1 MKLHLPVLI
10 RKAIIACMLAVVS
23 SFSPTATAAALTL
36 GTGDFLSL
44 DYADDSTIPNL
55 NNGTLQLSGG
65 ALLELLHCGSGD
77 GKTYTLATGVSSLLD
92 AAGNAIT
99 LDSSNNAISN
109 YFDTTQPGT
118 GFWADATLQLVDGIL
133 QLVRHNESVKATV
146 TITTRQTDGVDY
158 QYYEGVSFA
167 DIEYTTSW
175 SDASGGAIYGD
186 SNSTITLSDNGRVVF
201 EGNTASSTDYSASGG
216 AIYGDG
222 TITLSNNG
230 SVEFSRNTASGY
242 DGSGGAIYGD
252 YYRMITLSNNVSV
265 VFEGNTASGSSASG
279 GAIYGP
285 WYSTITLSNNVSVV
299 FEGNTASGSS
309 ASGGAIYGPW
319 YSTITLSNNVSVE
332 FSGNTA
338 SSTGADAYG
347 GAIYGDENSTIEL
360 SNNVSVEFSG
370 NTASGSSAY
379 GGAIYG
385 DGTIT
390 LSNNV
395 SVVFEGNTAS
405 GSLAYGG
412 AIYGDG
418 TITLSN
424 NGSVEFSRNTASGYD
439 GSGGAIYGDGTI
451 TLTDNGSVEFSG
463 NTASGDGG
471 AIYGGYYSTIELSN
485 NVSVEFSGN
494 TASSTGYNAYGG
506 AIYGGSDSTITLS
519 NNVSVVFEGNTA
531 SGSSAY
537 GGAIYGPWYSTITLS
552 NNVSVEFSG
561 NTASSTGADA
571 YGGAIYGDENSTI
584 ELSNNVSVE
593 FSGNTASSTSWS
605 DAYGGAIYGGYDST
619 ITLSNNGSV
628 VFSENSDGAITAN
641 GNIMLNDNGSVVFRE
656 NAGGAIGANGNLSI
670 CSNDSVLFEKN
681 VEHRDG
687 SYCLRSIYASGSDNV
702 ISLSAA
708 TGKSIEFRDSIYIGE
723 GCSFN
728 LNETFG
734 GILQTGD
741 ILFTGKTTENDLYEM
756 KGNIAGTEEEI
767 LASRTSEVRSLTH
780 LYGGRLCVE
789 DGVVY
794 KGYGIVVNEGSGATV
809 RVKNA
814 TLSHAGHALTF
825 NSGTTLE
832 LAGNNSISGNVE
844 MKNVSVLRFD
854 GSLVKG
860 TTHISGN
867 LTLDGASI
875 ISLDSPDS
883 WAGENHVLLHV
894 DGDFIVEN
902 GFFSESNAVGHAGF
916 SQVDNLLVWNY
927 NAETFSP
934 YFKGTLE
941 LTSRQMHDVDYHFY
955 DKLGVSGFSS
965 SSKGGAIYGSVTI
978 WSCNDVEFSNNISYS
993 PEAYPYCH
1001 GGAVYGDVDIKGC
1014 NDVEFSGNI
1023 AYASVGPTYGGAI
1036 YGNVTMIENN
1046 KISFIGN
1053 KTNSN
1058 SLARSSYWSSG
1069 GAIGGDVLMSGN
1081 GEVSFIG
1088 NSTSEYGGA
1097 IYGTVSMNNNER
1109 VCFIGNAAK
1118 APSSGVSGGAVYC
1131 SHGSISLC
1139 DNDYVLFDSN
1149 TSEWYGG
1156 ALSVSYSASMTLS
1169 GNASVEFIGNSAYES
1184 GGAIYG
1190 VSNSSM
1196 VLSNNGTVV
1205 FRDNTAYDDG
1215 AIYTLGSLYIQ
1226 NNEHV
1231 LFENNARE
1239 RRSFRSLRSIYAEGG
1254 EDVVISFSAA
1264 AGKCMEFRDPIYI
1277 NQDCTFNLNA
1287 DYVDENGN
1295 SIRQQGDIIFSSAVM
1310 EGDDINAQASTVSAV
1325 QNVSSRTSTV
1335 NALVNL
1341 YGGSLRV
1348 EAGAIFKGN
1357 GVTAHAGSDAT
1368 VQVKNATLN
1377 HTGYTLTFA
1386 SGTSLKLADDYKLYA
1401 RSLVMNEGSSLH
1413 LDASSGRGQL
1423 VLSGDLALNGNV
1435 GITLSPDMQSTDENL
1450 LFMYVDGSVSGWNP
1464 QHVMVDGADGADASD
1479 FTWIDHCLVLNYNSA
1494 TYKPHLFI
1502 FEPQVGSMAYS
1513 DYAGVFFGGRLSSTQ
1528 PSAISGA
1535 SGDVIQLSN
1544 NEKVEFQCNVAEH
1557 EGGAIYGDGSTIV
1570 LDDNACVVFSC
1581 CESEGDGGAIYGE
1594 NASSISLSRNTSL
1607 TLQGNV
1613 SDGYGGAIYA
1623 RDGSITIEHNA
1634 TVSIS
1639 ENVAR
1644 YSGGGLYG
1652 VGGSI
1657 SLNNNGSVLFSGN
1670 TAAEGCGISGYACH
1684 IRVNNNGQVEFI
1696 GNISSTYY
1704 GCGNVICA
1712 SSGSSIE
1719 MNDNDSVAFSG
1730 NYGAAY
1736 GGAVYMDSDSC
1747 FMLNRNSSVSF
1758 CGNTAEGGGAIY
1770 GGTQVI
1776 NDNGEVLFSG
1786 NTAYDYEGGAIMAT
1800 NDLSIRNND
1809 SVLFEKNLDV
1819 KYGYNDSSADSYYL
1833 RSIYVQAYS
1842 YEEARDVSFSAAQD
1856 KSIEFRD
1863 SVYISDNVSF
1873 SLNEDYVDA
1882 SGNQIKQQGDII
1894 FTGAYTEKHLAEM
1907 KGSAGTEEEIL
1918 NSRTS
1923 EVYTMTNLYGGRLRI
1938 ESGAIYKGNGITV
1951 ADNSGAAVWLRN
1963 AQLQHQGYNISF
1975 GKGTTF
1981 GLRGCNISHADKLSM
1996 AAGIS
2001 LSFEIGA
2008 DNLST
2013 AVLTH
2018 TGALTLGG
2026 RVTLN
2031 IGAADGSL
2039 ALGQYKLLQVTDSAA
2054 LENWSNENLLMGDGS
2069 YTVSDFEW
2077 VDNTLCFNYSGQ
2089 QLSDLPLL
2097 PEIPEEPEIPDA
2109 PVTPDE
2115 PVIPDTPVT
2124 PDEPEIPDTPV
2135 TPDEPEIPDTPVTPD
2150 EPEIPDTPVTPD
2162 EPEIPDTPE
2171 TPDEPEI
2178 PDAPVTP
2185 DEPEV
2190 PDIPVTPDKPEQPD
2204 KPEPL
2209 KPFRPGDS
2217 ALVSGKVDKNTE
2229 VILNG
2234 KGTITL
2240 EGKVN
2245 AGAITVN
2252 ISKNLTLK
2260 SDKKKGGSLT
2270 GSGDLTKKGKGTLTL
2285 NDGNTSWLG
2294 DTYLQAGTIKVK
2306 GATSLGKG
2314 DVYVQGGVLNLGSK
2328 AVSNDIIQSGNAAIK
2343 SGKKFTGTYTLE
2355 KGELQKGSTLNIA
2368 RTATLAGGTV
2378 NGTLSGNGTTMV
2390 TGNVKLGDKGKITTR
2405 ALTLGEDAA
2414 LTTSAKGLSSKT
2426 TALSIGEDATLSL
2439 GGNMTV
2445 DSLKINGGT
2454 LKASGSKPAAMTV
2467 KNNMDL
2473 TDAVL
2478 TTNGKVTTNRLTLN
2492 DSTMSIKGAKAQN
2505 LTVKQALTI
2514 GSGSALT
2521 LNGKLTAGSLT
2532 IKSGGMLTMS
2542 GSKPVTLKVKGALT
2556 LNIGSCIILDYDFVQ
2571 GKTYKVLTFGSYSG
2585 SKDYYSIFG
2594 VEADD
2599 CTITNTGKALTLTV
2613 TGKWKPQSQQKA
2625 VSADAAAPVAATK
2638 PQTNP
2643 VADALVQANWGQ
2655 LEASRAFVNAM
2666 ANRSNATLLGNGERA
2681 VWASA
2686 IGSSS
2691 RHDTASGHN
2700 GADTNVSGG
2709 VFGLETQVGRAS
2721 LFGMALGNS
2730 WTRVS
2735 AHGFGT
2741 IEQDTTHLGV
2751 YGQSNWRSGISADW
2765 SAAYGRSESESMGSD
2780 WNQKHLQLDGR
2791 VSYNHELNANTVLS
2805 PFAGVQYYAS
2815 DSATV
2820 DGTNA
2825 GSLQN
2830 LRAEIGVAASRRM
2843 GKLGVFGEIAVHQD
2857 IARNNPVVDMN
2868 GTRSTGMNPGRMGLN
2883 FTVGAS
2889 YELSD
2894 KWSVNASY
2902 TGEFVENANAH
2913 SANIG
2918 ASYKF

>member
-265 VFEGNTASGSSASG
+265 VFEGNTASGS
-279 GAIYGP
+279 
-285 WYSTITLSNNVSVV
+285 
-299 FEGNTASGSS
+299 
-309 ASGGAIYGPW
+309 
-319 YSTITLSNNVSVE
+319 
-332 FSGNTA
+332 
-338 SSTGADAYG
+338 
-347 GAIYGDENSTIEL
+347 
-360 SNNVSVEFSG
+360 
-370 NTASGSSAY
+370 
-379 GGAIYG
+379 
-385 DGTIT
+385 
-390 LSNNV
+390 
-395 SVVFEGNTAS
+395 
-405 GSLAYGG
+405 LAYGG

-561 NTASSTGADA
+561 NTASSTGVDA

-2150 EPEIPDTPVTPD
+2150 EPEIPDTP
-2162 EPEIPDTPE
+2162 E

-2368 RTATLAGGTV
+2368 RTATLEGGTV
-2378 NGTLSGNGTTMV
+2378 NGTLTGNGKTTV
-2390 TGNVKLGDKGKITTR
+2390 TGNVKLGDKGKITTK
-2405 ALTLGEDAA
+2405 ALTLGEDAK
-2414 LTTSAKGLSSKT
+2414 LTTSAKGLSSKAT
-2426 TALSIGEDATLSL
+2426 TLTIGEDALFSL
-2439 GGNMTV
+2439 GGKMTV
-2445 DSLKINGGT
+2445 DSLKINGGE
-2454 LKASGSKPAAMTV
+2454 LKTTASKSAAMTV
-2467 KNNMDL
+2467 KNNMEL

-2594 VEADD
+2594 VDADD

-2613 TGKWKPQSQQKA
+2613 TGKWNPQTQQKA
-2625 VSADAAAPVAATK
+2625 VSAETPVVSAAK
-2638 PQTNP
+2638 NNP
-2643 VADALVQANWGQ
+2643 VADALVQSNWGQ

-2666 ANRSNATLLGNGERA
+2666 ANRSMAVQLGNGERA

-2686 IGSSS
+2686 IGASS
-2691 RHDTASGHN
+2691 RHSSA
-2700 GADTNVSGG
+2700 GG
-2709 VFGLETQVGRAS
+2709 
-2721 LFGMALGNS
+2721 
-2730 WTRVS
+2730 
-2735 AHGFGT
+2735 
-2741 IEQDTTHLGV
+2741 
-2751 YGQSNWRSGISADW
+2751 
-2765 SAAYGRSESESMGSD
+2765 
-2780 WNQKHLQLDGR
+2780 
-2791 VSYNHELNANTVLS
+2791 
-2805 PFAGVQYYAS
+2805 P
-2815 DSATV
+2815 
-2820 DGTNA
+2820 
-2825 GSLQN
+2825 
-2830 LRAEIGVAASRRM
+2830 RRC
-2843 GKLGVFGEIAVHQD
+2843 
-2857 IARNNPVVDMN
+2857 
-2868 GTRSTGMNPGRMGLN
+2868 
-2883 FTVGAS
+2883 
-2889 YELSD
+2889 
-2894 KWSVNASY
+2894 
-2902 TGEFVENANAH
+2902 
-2913 SANIG
+2913 
-2918 ASYKF
+2918 